1 MTLRAKWLFLVVL
14 AAYPALCAG
23 KPQPAW
29 RGMASIAGGTFQ
41 PLHATAGHKTVKVAL
56 FAIDTV
62 AVSETEFAA
71 FVAKNP
77 EWKVARKL
85 TNPRKPVTAVTWH
98 AASAYCTARGARL
111 PTTYEWE
118 FVARA
123 DEKNKEAASTS
134 SFKQRALELAIRSKP
149 ATFLIGTGLRNA
161 WHVRDLHGGIAEWT
175 ADFNGSTYAHNHG
188 RHYATMTCA
197 SGTVETGD
205 PSDYAAFMRYSLRR
219 TLDVNTAANNVGFR
233 CAV

>member
-1 MTLRAKWLFLVVL
+1 MSLSRKLFMVVL

-23 KPQPAW
+23 KPHTAL
-29 RGMASIAGGTFQ
+29 RGMAPIAGSTFQ
-41 PLHATAGHKTVKVAL
+41 PLYASAGQRAVQVAS

-62 AVSETEFAA
+62 AVSETAFAA
-71 FVAKNP
+71 FIAQHPRWSLGRN
-77 EWKVARKL
+77 L
-85 TNPRKPVTAVTWH
+85 GNPRKPVTGVTWH
-98 AASAYCTARGARL
+98 AAAAYCSARGARL

-123 DEKNKEAASTS
+123 DEKNRNAAATS
-134 SFKQRALELAIRSKP
+134 SFKQRALELAIKAKP
-149 ATFLIGTGLRNA
+149 ASFLLGSGLRNV
-161 WHVRDLHGGIAEWT
+161 WGVRDLHGGIAEWT
-175 ADFNGSTYAHNHG
+175 SDFNGSAHAHNHG
-188 RHYATMTCA
+188 NHVPSMTCA

-219 TLDVNTAANNVGFR
+219 TLDVNTSAGNVGFR